1 MSFDIIADLKLNWAE
16 RLAMVALNIAA
27 SITPIS
33 PCGRNVRLAATYDAS
48 FGLARCGQIACR
60 SGYTIRI
67 AIGGMNQRNAPTKK
81 SPQHSSAAFLAARS
95 FSTLK

>member
-1 MSFDIIADLKLNWAE
+1 MSFDRIADLKLKLAD

-27 SITPIS
+27 SMTPIS

-48 FGLARCGQIACR
+48 FGLARSGQMAWR
-60 SGYTIRI
+60 SGYTMRI
-67 AIGGMNQRNAPTKK
+67 AIGGINQRKAPTKK
-81 SPQHSSAAFLAARS
+81 SPQHSNAAFLAARS